1 MMTVEHSDNAALHRD
16 TSCFRDTREPIG
28 QRLDG
33 MELQVHR
40 LKREL
45 RLYRLGFIA
54 AFAIIGLIVV
64 GGAAGRQDSLEEVR
78 AQRFAV
84 VDQKGRVKAYFSHS
98 GTSTSLQIGADG
110 QGIRM
115 EHGAQ
120 TNALQLITPAYTEK
134 EVEGFQSNSL
144 TLHNDP
150 YNSGV
155 LIINPGTREDENS
168 RGRVWLSTLK
178 GYELSREMF

>member
-1 MMTVEHSDNAALHRD
+1 MMVAEHPCKQPLQSHESTFAATRDQFGERLRRVEL
-16 TSCFRDTREPIG
+16 
-28 QRLDG
+28 
-33 MELQVHR
+33 
-40 LKREL
+40 EL
-45 RLYRLGFIA
+45 RVYRLVLFTACTVVVIT
-54 AFAIIGLIVV
+54 IV
-64 GGAAGRQDSLEEVR
+64 GGAAGRQDTPEEVR
-78 AQRFAV
+78 AQRFSV
-84 VDQKGRVKAYFSHS
+84 VDQQGRIKAYFGHS

-115 EHGAQ
+115 EHGAH

-134 EVEGFQSNSL
+134 KVEGFQSNSL